1 MRDLNLAMVL
11 SLKDKLVG
19 PLNRAIS
26 QAERGFKELDKTAAA
41 TARSS
46 ATVADNLQK
55 VGRQASSTRQATQ
68 EMRNLGRE
76 TERTGRELGKLQRM
90 SGMLRGVANGVTRG
104 VAGSLAF
111 SHVVADPLRQAAD
124 YDTQLRQLSNTA
136 YAGRSMADRRAGI
149 GTMNTAIVNAVR
161 YGGGKREG
169 ALAALNELVASGE
182 FEDPAEAAA
191 VLPSLMRGSTA
202 SGADPAAL
210 ATIAIRARQSMG
222 IKDAKGLANVLDMA
236 MAAGQA
242 GGFELRDMAKW
253 LPQQMAVASG
263 LGLSGVPGMS
273 TLLAA
278 NQASVITSGT
288 RDEAGNNLVN
298 LLAKINSRD
307 TARDFEAQGIDL
319 TGSLAKA
326 RGQGMNAL
334 DAFVA
339 LVDKVA
345 SSDPRFARAKQA
357 AADAQGSD
365 KAAAMEAQAKLLEG
379 SSVGRVIQ
387 DRQALMALIALMN
400 NRAYVSDVKGKIAG
414 ASGAIDDAFGLMKEG
429 SGYIYDQ
436 RQFEIQRAQTE
447 AMSTANS
454 AVAELAKAQTDL
466 YQRYPGFAEALEGA
480 KVAVMGFAAATAGAA
495 AASLLTGGG
504 KAAATA
510 SAGKL
515 AGAAKTGATAA
526 AGVLGIGAL
535 AAVAAPA
542 LASANENRAFVEAA
556 SDPMNIGSAGMA
568 DMMADRL
575 AQPVQVQVQ
584 VNLDGRQIE
593 SAVTTRQDQMGKR
606 K

>member
-1 MRDLNLAMVL
+1 MRDLNLALVM
-11 SLKDKLVG
+11 SLKDKLVV

-26 QAERGFKELDKTAAA
+26 QAERGFKDLEKTASA

-55 VGRQASSTRQATQ
+55 VGRQASSTRQAAQ
-68 EMRNLGRE
+68 EMRNLGKE
-76 TERTGRELGKLQRM
+76 AERTGRELTRLER
-90 SGMLRGVANGVTRG
+90 LRAGATSLGRGATRTW
-104 VAGSLAF
+104 AASTAF

-124 YDTQLRQLSNTA
+124 FDTQLRQLSNTA
-136 YAGRSMADRRAGI
+136 YAGRSLADRRAGM
-149 GTMNTAIVNAVR
+149 GTLNAAITNAVR
-161 YGGGKREG
+161 FGGGKRED
-169 ALAALNELVASGE
+169 ALSALNELVASGE
-182 FEDPAEAAA
+182 FKEPAEAAA

-202 SGADPAAL
+202 SGADAAQL

-222 IKDAKGLANVLDMA
+222 IRDAKGLAGVLDMA

-263 LGLSGVPGMS
+263 LGMSGMQGI
-273 TLLAA
+273 TDLLAA
-278 NQASVITSGT
+278 NQAAVITAGS

-307 TARDFEAQGIDL
+307 TAKDFADQGIDL
-319 TGSLAKA
+319 TGSLSKA
-326 RGQGMNAL
+326 RGKGMNAL

-345 SSDPRFARAKQA
+345 SSDPKFVQAKQA
-357 AADAQGSD
+357 ASKAQGSD

-400 NRAYVSDVKGKIAG
+400 NRGYVGKVKGEIAG
-414 ASGAIDDAFGLMKEG
+414 STGAVENAFGLMKEG
-429 SGYIYDQ
+429 AGYIFDQ
-436 RQFEIQRAQTE
+436 RQFEVQRAQTE

-454 AVAELAKAQTDL
+454 AVTELAKAQIDL

-480 KVAVMGFAAATAGAA
+480 KVAVSGFAAATAAAGAA
-495 AASLLTGGG
+495 TLLTGGG
-504 KAAATA
+504 RAATA
-510 SAGKL
+510 AGVGKV
-515 AGAAKTGATAA
+515 ASVVKTGATAA
-526 AGVLGIGAL
+526 AGTLGIGAL
-535 AAVAAPA
+535 AAVAAPI
-542 LASANENRAFVEAA
+542 LAASNENRPFVEAA
-556 SDPMNIGSAGMA
+556 ADPMVMGGAGMA
-568 DMMADRL
+568 DVMSDRL
-575 AQPVQVQVQ
+575 AQPVNVQVQ
-584 VNLDGRQIE
+584 VHLDGRQIE
-593 SAVTTRQDQMGKR
+593 SAVTSRQDQMGKR